1 MHLLPVGVNILSI
14 FICFFY
20 NNKKVI
26 KKAIKI
32 TMKTLKKKKALFV
45 QVKASTIFPLT
56 LQFYTDNIQS
66 VFNIS
71 YNSLEWVLISPP
83 KPHYFLSLR
92 LESKISLSSFKR
104 HLFLTNIVT
113 GLVIFIAFF
122 YFRNFILPEA
132 CYETTIIVLEDY
144 TFDFNINKDFFLG
157 FLAVICRFSLKGFV
171 EDLLEIFLQPKLT
184 MGDKSSILSMDTD
197 PFTSQGGGSGK
208 PTGQIDRIK
217 LEQKVIDSIFTD
229 SIKLEFSKFQE
240 DMAKLA
246 KSLKDRRMMY
256 DQGKITMDTP
266 EIPNFLVMM
275 LQDQTQFLN
284 ASLLKRM
291 EWLKVT
297 RPSLPL
303 VVREELSQ
311 IEKNIYGLQANLSQS
326 INKIRGIKDERQQV
340 KEFFDLLNAYR
351 NKVRKEIVKLET
363 VSHEGFKKN
372 LPDLYKMKEFKQLIN
387 IDAPKAIKE
396 VVDEDSY
403 LKSKISEIIN
413 AKKK

>member
-1 MHLLPVGVNILSI
+1 M
-14 FICFFY
+14 FFY

-32 TMKTLKKKKALFV
+32 TMKILKTKKALLLK
-45 QVKASTIFPLT
+45 VKTCTIFPLT
-56 LQFYTDNIQS
+56 LQFYTDIIQT
-66 VFNIS
+66 FLNIS
-71 YNSLEWVLISPP
+71 CISLNWVLISPP
-83 KPHYFLSLR
+83 KPHSFVSLP
-92 LESKISLSSFKR
+92 LTSGISLSSFKR

-132 CYETTIIVLEDY
+132 CYEATLTVLDY
-144 TFDFNINKDFFLG
+144 TFSFNINKDFFLG
-157 FLAVICRFSLKGFV
+157 FWAVICRFSLKGFV

-184 MGDKSSILSMDTD
+184 MGDISSTLSMNTD
-197 PFTSQGGGSGK
+197 PFTPQGGGSGK

-256 DQGKITMDTP
+256 DQGQITMDTP

-284 ASLLKRM
+284 ASILKRM
-291 EWLKVT
+291 GWLKVT

-303 VVREELSQ
+303 VVREELSL
-311 IEKNIYGLQANLSQS
+311 IEKNIFGLQANLSQS
-326 INKIRGIKDERQQV
+326 INKIRDIKDEKQQV

-363 VSHEGFKKN
+363 VSHDGFKKN

-413 AKKK
+413 AKKNK